1 MKILID
7 TNVIIDII
15 NHRQDFFDNSFNA
28 LKIVF
33 EKHCACVST
42 ITIADTVYI
51 TKKVFPESKV
61 QQSALSK
68 FFAEFKIC
76 RVGKKQIKQAFN
88 SPMSDFED
96 AVQSFCAKSVGAKLI
111 LTRNV
116 KDYKFSPVK
125 AIMPVDFLEMKKN
138 E

>member
-7 TNVIIDII
+7 TNIIVDII
-15 NHRQDFFDNSFNA
+15 NHRQDFFDNSYNA

-42 ITIADTVYI
+42 ITVADTVYI
-51 TKKVFPESKV
+51 TKKAFPESKV
-61 QQSALSK
+61 QRLALRK
-68 FFAEFKIC
+68 FFEEFKIC
-76 RVGKKQIKQAFN
+76 SVDKRQIKNAFS

-96 AVQSFCAKSVGAKLI
+96 AIQAFCAKRAGAKLVI
-111 LTRNV
+111 TRNI
-116 KDYKFSPVK
+116 KDYKLSPIK
-125 AIMPVDFLEMKKN
+125 AVTPADFIEMMKA

>member
-42 ITIADTVYI
+42 ITVADTVYI

-61 QQSALSK
+61 QKSALSK

-125 AIMPVDFLEMKKN
+125 AIMPVDFLEMMKN